1 MVFNHH
7 QSYLDNVPKLDLL
20 ELVIGRHMQLIQEI
34 ILLRLV
40 VEIFFHV
47 PAQRLSQNE
56 QEIREIR
63 YVH

>member
-1 MVFNHH
+1 MIINHD

-40 VEIFFHV
+40 VVIFFQV
-47 PAQRLSQNE
+47 PPQRLSQNE

>member
-40 VEIFFHV
+40 VEIFFQV
-47 PAQRLSQNE
+47 PPQRLSQNE